1 MQLREQHLYY
11 RDKLLPISR
20 IIVHPEYYA
29 IQAGFDIA
37 LLELED
43 PVNISC
49 QVRPVTLPPASE
61 TFPPGT
67 PCWVTG
73 WGDVDNGGKHQGE
86 LEGLGEQ
93 GPVTPMTQLWGS
105 IWGTRSSWADNQH
118 LDVACSCLT
127 PESLPPPFPL
137 KQVKVPIVENSIC
150 DSKYHTGLYTEDNVR
165 IVRDDMMCAGN
176 MQKDSCQVGL
186 CPPQSPT
193 SPGLRNHH

>member
-86 LEGLGEQ
+86 LEGLEEQ
-93 GPVTPMTQLWGS
+93 GSVTLMTQLWSSLWGMGFPWAGS
-105 IWGTRSSWADNQH
+105 GSGS
-118 LDVACSCLT
+118 LVSLGEGEVAEAGCM
-127 PESLPPPFPL
+127 ESRDL
-137 KQVKVPIVENSIC
+137 VPGQ
-150 DSKYHTGLYTEDNVR
+150 DT
-165 IVRDDMMCAGN
+165 
-176 MQKDSCQVGL
+176 
-186 CPPQSPT
+186 
-193 SPGLRNHH
+193 

>member
-1 MQLREQHLYY
+1 MGEGRPGVPPIFLGVQEAAPPPEWVPPFSRDFKNPTDIRVQLREQHLYY
-11 RDKLLPISR
+11 RDNLLPVSR

-49 QVRPVTLPPASE
+49 QVQPVTLPPTSE

-73 WGDVDNGGKHQGE
+73 WGNVDKGGKHQGK

-93 GPVTPMTQLWGS
+93 GPVTPMTQLWSSLWGVGFPRAGS
-105 IWGTRSSWADNQH
+105 GSGSLASLGEGEAAEAGCI
-118 LDVACSCLT
+118 
-127 PESLPPPFPL
+127 ESTDLVPG
-137 KQVKVPIVENSIC
+137 QV
-150 DSKYHTGLYTEDNVR
+150 T
-165 IVRDDMMCAGN
+165 
-176 MQKDSCQVGL
+176 
-186 CPPQSPT
+186 
-193 SPGLRNHH
+193 